1 MKYTYEH
8 LYYTADHLNSLL
20 RMEQKRG
27 ETLVR
32 RYLKW
37 NNRFITV
44 AQSGRYSYEELKGFR
59 KALGRLHNDVVD
71 FFAGEYPLHG
81 WKEIELPCSKSRWKS
96 EMQGKLSGIRN
107 QRWRE
112 LLRDNRRCEALLLE
126 QGEDPANFCGN
137 CHHFFTQEEIDMGEC
152 ACCQTHF
159 YNDSYMNE
167 EDYWED

>member
-1 MKYTYEH
+1 MQYTYEH

-20 RMEQKRG
+20 KMEQKRG

-59 KALGRLHNDVVD
+59 EALGSLHNDVVD

-81 WKEIELPCSKSRWKS
+81 WKEIELPCSKSRWES

-112 LLRDNRRCEALLLE
+112 LLMDNRKCKALLLE
-126 QGEDPANFCGN
+126 QGEDPANFCGS
-137 CHHFFTQEEIDMGEC
+137 CHHFFTQEEINMGEC

-159 YNDSYMNE
+159 YNDSYMD
-167 EDYWED
+167 EDGY